1 MQAWDWEAQMLT
13 ERVSA
18 LSEPYHQNAI
28 VWLES
33 CTQKPL
39 LDLQSDLRWFL
50 VGLHPI
56 VRESFILHTRWILDE
71 AVTYFGRAIPQ
82 T

>member
-1 MQAWDWEAQMLT
+1 MQAWDWEARMLT
-13 ERVSA
+13 DRITA
-18 LSEPYHQNAI
+18 LGEPYQQNTI

-39 LDLQSDLRWFL
+39 LDLQSDLRRFL
-50 VGLHPI
+50 VALHPI

-71 AVTYFGRAIPQ
+71 AVVHFGRSIPQ
-82 T
+82 M